1 MAIHKIEIP
10 WKNGMMIIS
19 NSGFK
24 KWDTNH
30 LASIDFQIKDDRGKE
45 MEFSIDGDECE
56 ELAKYFTSLLTRFSV
71 PINQD

>member
-1 MAIHKIEIP
+1 MAIHKIEVP
-10 WKNGMMIIS
+10 WKNGTMIIS
-19 NSGFK
+19 NSGLK
-24 KWDTNH
+24 KWDSNH
-30 LASIDFQIKDDRGKE
+30 LTSIDFQIKDDRGKE